1 MNLPVISVSEL
12 DFIRLKKLLTFESNE
27 ALSKELD
34 RADVLNIIRVPPTL
48 VTMNSLVT
56 YKDHTTQKIHESLLV
71 YSHCPEDQKLCVSV
85 QSPLGTAL
93 LGLKV
98 GQSITWKI
106 GADLKKIEVLN
117 VLSWPE

>member
-1 MNLPVISVSEL
+1 MSLPVIAISEL
-12 DFIRLKKLLTFESNE
+12 DFVRLKTLLTFEFNE

-34 RADVLNIIRVPPTL
+34 RADIINIIRVPPTL

-56 YKDHTTQKIHESLLV
+56 YKDHSTHKIHESLLV
-71 YSHCPEDQKLCVSV
+71 YSRCPEEQELCVSV

-93 LGLKV
+93 IGLEV

-106 GADLKKIEVLN
+106 GTELKKIEVLN